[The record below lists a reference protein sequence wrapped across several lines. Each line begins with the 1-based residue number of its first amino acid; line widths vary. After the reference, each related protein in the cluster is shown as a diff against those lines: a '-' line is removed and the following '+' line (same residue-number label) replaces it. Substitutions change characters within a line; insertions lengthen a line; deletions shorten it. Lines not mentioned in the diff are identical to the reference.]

1 MLLLKDINSFLLLIL
16 FLTRTIMIT
25 NQDFIT
31 IINDSRAK
39 YNKFLYLFDKKIVI
53 LSVNLTS
60 RKHFGLNNYLTDLL
74 VSKSLSRKRREPN
87 HESLKYFTCAMVSMW
102 LRFL

>member
-25 NQDFIT
+25 NQEFIT

-39 YNKFLYLFDKKIVI
+39 YNKFLYLFDRKIGI
-53 LSVNLTS
+53 FSVNLTS
-60 RKHFGLNNYLTDLL
+60 RKHVLF
-74 VSKSLSRKRREPN
+74 SKSLSRKRRESN
-87 HESLKYFTCAMVSMW
+87 HEFKSESLKYFTCAMVSML